1 MILGKI
7 TKEKNK
13 RMKEKGNALPRQPR
27 QLVLIIAAIIL
38 ILVLSQNVIAIG
50 ISPGRV
56 TLDFESGMHKEIQL
70 KIINNEHKDMRV
82 MLGVMGELADHITL
96 NKKSLEFTS
105 EESEKTFTYTVDLP
119 EKLLAGEHEAKIAA
133 AELPPEGVEE
143 GIYIGATI
151 VVTSQLIVKVPYPY
165 KYAKIRLSVGK
176 ADVNKTTSFYVEV
189 ENLGEQDLV
198 NMQAS
203 IEILS
208 ATNQKIAVLKTNTKT
223 IAAKTRGEL
232 IARWKADVNP
242 GNYRAIA
249 TLVYDEGKIASSEMI
264 FSVGSL
270 KVEVIDISV
279 RNFRLGEIAKFD
291 IVVENKW
298 SEEVKNV
305 YARLQIQ
312 DENNNLIAN
321 VKTPSIDLQPLSRGV
336 LNAYWDTAG
345 VQEGSYSGKLFLN
358 YANQVIEKELKTK
371 ITLNSIEIEIVG
383 VGITAKATAVE
394 RGRQDLI
401 AILIIVLI
409 VINIAWFI
417 YFKKLEKNENRN
429 LAENFY
435 NIKS

>member
-401 AILIIVLI
+401 AILIICLL
-409 VINIAWFI
+409 
-417 YFKKLEKNENRN
+417 YTSPSPRD
-429 LAENFY
+429 
-435 NIKS
+435 